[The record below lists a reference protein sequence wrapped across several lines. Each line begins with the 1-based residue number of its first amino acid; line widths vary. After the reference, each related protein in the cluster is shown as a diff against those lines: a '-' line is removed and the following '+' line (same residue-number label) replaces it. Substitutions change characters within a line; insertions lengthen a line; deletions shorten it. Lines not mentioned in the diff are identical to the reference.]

1 MDIKIIENNLNEI
14 FQDAEDVKDTIW
26 YSDIETLFD
35 AILTMVD
42 TEIKKDEEVVIKHVP
57 KMLEKNKDMLDIHFE
72 RIREIIET
80 DEYLLLVDKFGAMRV
95 CVDAADRI
103 IHGDPEIRR
112 QTIRADIR
120 RGIRWLSRVTK
131 LK

>member
-1 MDIKIIENNLNEI
+1 MDIKTIENNLNEI

-42 TEIKKDEEVVIKHVP
+42 TEIKKDDEVVIKHVP
-57 KMLEKNKDMLDIHFE
+57 KMLEKNKDMLDIYFK

-80 DEYLLLVDKFGAMRV
+80 DEYPLLVDKFGAMCA
-95 CVDAADRI
+95 CVDAADMI

-112 QTIRADIR
+112 QMIRADIG